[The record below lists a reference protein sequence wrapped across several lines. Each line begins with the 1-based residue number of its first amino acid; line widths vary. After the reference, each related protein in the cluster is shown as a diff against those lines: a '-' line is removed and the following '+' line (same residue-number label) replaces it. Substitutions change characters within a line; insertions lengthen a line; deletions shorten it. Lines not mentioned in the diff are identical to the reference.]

1 MRMVAVAFLAF
12 LALAVV
18 LSRPHPFATLP
29 TKPMPAVNARRN
41 KDANG
46 GGFSLFSER
55 HENPPADHDRQP
67 YKREEKIEAIAP
79 HHRLQFRR
87 RPYCRAV

>member
-1 MRMVAVAFLAF
+1 MRGLVIVILVF
-12 LALAVV
+12 LALAIA
-18 LSRPHPFATLP
+18 LPRPHPFIPLA